1 MNNSNITKSGSKII
15 SFMAAHRTLFMIL
28 VFFVCTTLMQASP
41 SFVGLSHEW
50 KTGVFVMVLFAY
62 FTLSYFLLRYK
73 KLSLEDKVFLVI
85 LGGVIIRSFYVVF
98 TGVTDRQHD
107 EGYFS
112 GLSDDLINPG
122 HLGYIEYLCKFGHL
136 PDFSPYELFSY
147 YHPPVHHI
155 ISCLFIN
162 LQLLF
167 DVNER
172 LAFEN
177 IQALTFLYS
186 SLCLPVAYGILKKIK
201 CTDTCMILAMALLTF
216 HPGMI
221 YMSASVNNDMLCT
234 LLTFACFY
242 FSLEWM
248 QNKTLPNL
256 IKIALTLGFGMITK
270 LNSAVMAFPL
280 AVVFLMHFVSEC
292 KEKRA
297 LKAIK
302 EFAIFGILTAGIGLS
317 WVIRNLVFYNTNPG
331 VPVVT
336 EESIMYIGDLSVW
349 NVYVLPQALELD
361 YPFHTLNGEQICN
374 IWQILFRTSLFSEIR
389 PELPDFLM
397 MGCRIALLLAMILGT
412 IFFFVT
418 IVMQIREIK
427 KGDKELGIFLLV
439 GYVMV
444 VLTFIL
450 FVVKYP
456 FTCSA
461 NYRYVV
467 VGLLFTAIS
476 MLQLS
481 DKSRIRT
488 TAHKVFASIMEYG
501 MFTLLALLTA
511 ILLVWN
517 QW

>member
-1 MNNSNITKSGSKII
+1 MNTKITSLISKY
-15 SFMAAHRTLFMIL
+15 RTLLSIL
-28 VFFVCTTLMQASP
+28 VFFIATTLMQAVP
-41 SFVGLSHEW
+41 GFVNLSHLA
-50 KTGVFVMVLFAY
+50 KTTVYFVVLLLYAAFCY
-62 FTLSYFLLRYK
+62 FMLRYK
-73 KLSLEDKVFLVI
+73 KLTTEDKVFLVI
-85 LGGVIIRSFYVVF
+85 LGGVILRSFYVIF
-98 TGVTDRQHD
+98 TGVDERQHD
-107 EGYFS
+107 QGYFS
-112 GLSDDLINPG
+112 GLSDDLVNPG

-136 PDFSPYELFSY
+136 PNFSPYQLFSY

-186 SLCLPVAYGILKKIK
+186 SLCLPVSYGILKKIK
-201 CTDTCMILAMALLTF
+201 CSDTCMVLAMALLAF

-221 YMSASVNNDMLCT
+221 YMVGSTNNDMLCT
-234 LLTFACFY
+234 LLTFTCFY
-242 FSLEWM
+242 FSLVWM
-248 QNKTLPNL
+248 QDKSLKNL
-256 IKIALTLGFGMITK
+256 LKIALSLGFGMITK
-270 LNSAVMAFPL
+270 LNCAVMAFPL
-280 AVVFLMHFVSEC
+280 AAVFLLYFISEC
-292 KEKRA
+292 REKRVW
-297 LKAIK
+297 KVIK
-302 EFAIFGILTAGIGLS
+302 EFAIFGIVTAGIGLS
-317 WVIRNLVFYNTNPG
+317 WVIRNLVFYDTNPG

-336 EESIMYIGDLSVW
+336 EESVMYLGDLSLFRT
-349 NVYVLPQALELD
+349 YVFQPDLNLD

-374 IWQILFRTSLFSEIR
+374 IWQILFRTSLYDEIR
-389 PELPDFLM
+389 PDLSDFLL
-397 MGCRIALLLAMILGT
+397 IACQTALILAMTLGT
-412 IFFFVT
+412 IYFVVT
-418 IVMQIREIK
+418 ILMQIREIR
-427 KGDKELGIFLLV
+427 KGNKELGIFLLV

-467 VGLLFTAIS
+467 IGLLFTAIS
-476 MLQLS
+476 MIQLS
-481 DKSRIRT
+481 DKSRMCSKG
-488 TAHKVFASIMEYG
+488 HKIFAAVMEYG
-501 MFTLLALLTA
+501 MFTMIALLTA

>member
-1 MNNSNITKSGSKII
+1 MNTKITPFLSK
-15 SFMAAHRTLFMIL
+15 HRSIL
-28 VFFVCTTLMQASP
+28 TILIFFVCTTLMQAVP
-41 SFVGLSHEW
+41 AFVDLTHYT
-50 KTGVFVMVLFAY
+50 KTVIFFLILLAY
-62 FTLSYFLLRYK
+62 FTLCYFMLCYK
-73 KLSLEDKVFLVI
+73 RLNTDDKVFLVI
-85 LGGVIIRSFYVVF
+85 LGGIIIRSFYVIF
-98 TGVTDRQHD
+98 TGVSDRQHD

-136 PDFSPYELFSY
+136 PDFSPYQLFSY

-155 ISCLFIN
+155 ISCLYIN

-186 SLCLPVAYGILKKIK
+186 ALCLPVAYNILQKIK
-201 CTDTCMILAMALLTF
+201 CNDTCIVLATALLTF

-221 YMSASVNNDMLCT
+221 YMAGSTNNDMLCT
-234 LLTFACFY
+234 LLTFICFY

-248 QNKTLPNL
+248 QNKTLLNL
-256 IKIALTLGFGMITK
+256 VKIVLSLGFGMITK
-270 LNSAVMAFPL
+270 LNCAVMAFPL
-280 AVVFLMHFVSEC
+280 AAVFLLHFISEC
-292 KEKRA
+292 KAKRMW
-297 LKAIK
+297 KSIK
-302 EFAIFGILTAGIGLS
+302 EFAVFGIITAGIGLS
-317 WVIRNLVFYNTNPG
+317 WVIRNLVFYDTNPG

-336 EESIMYIGDLSVW
+336 EESILYLGDLPKFYT
-349 NVYVLPQALELD
+349 YVFQPQLHLD
-361 YPFHTLNGEQICN
+361 YPFHSLHGEQICN
-374 IWQILFRTSLFSEIR
+374 IWQILFRTSLFDEIR
-389 PELPDFLM
+389 PELPDFLLI
-397 MGCRIALLLAMILGT
+397 GCQAALLLAMTLGT

-418 IVMQIREIK
+418 IIMQIREIK
-427 KGDKELGIFLLV
+427 KGNKELGIFLLT

-450 FVVKYP
+450 FVLKYP

-467 VGLLFTAIS
+467 IGLLFTAIA
-476 MLQLS
+476 MIQLS
-481 DKSRIRT
+481 DKPRIQTKSHRI
-488 TAHKVFASIMEYG
+488 FAAVMEYG
-501 MFTLLALLTA
+501 MFALIALITS

>member
-1 MNNSNITKSGSKII
+1 MNTKIT
-15 SFMAAHRTLFMIL
+15 SFLTKHRTIL
-28 VFFVCTTLMQASP
+28 SIFVFFICTTFMQAVP
-41 SFVGLSHEW
+41 AFVHLTHYT
-50 KTGVFVMVLFAY
+50 KTLIFFITLILY
-62 FTLSYFLLRYK
+62 FILCCYMHHSK
-73 KLSLEDKVFLVI
+73 KLSTDDKVFLII
-85 LGGVIIRSFYVVF
+85 LGGIIIRSFYVIF
-98 TGVTDRQHD
+98 TGVSDRQHD

-136 PDFSPYELFSY
+136 PDFSPYQLFSY

-155 ISCLFIN
+155 ISCLFID

-186 SLCLPVAYGILKKIK
+186 SLCLPVSYQILQKIK
-201 CTDTCMILAMALLTF
+201 CSNTCMILAVALLTF

-221 YMSASVNNDMLCT
+221 YMAGSTNNDMLCT
-234 LLTFACFY
+234 LLTFTCFY

-248 QNKTLPNL
+248 ENKTLSNL
-256 IKIALTLGFGMITK
+256 VKIALSLGFGMITK
-270 LNSAVMAFPL
+270 LNCAIMAFPL
-280 AVVFLMHFVSEC
+280 AAVFLLHFISEC
-292 KEKRA
+292 KAKRT
-297 LKAIK
+297 LKSIK
-302 EFAIFGILTAGIGLS
+302 EFAVFLVITAGIGLS
-317 WVIRNLVFYNTNPG
+317 YVIRNLVFYDTNPG

-336 EESIMYIGDLSVW
+336 EESILYLGDLPLLHT
-349 NVYVLPQALELD
+349 YLFQPQLHLN
-361 YPFHTLNGEQICN
+361 YPFHSLDGEQICN
-374 IWQILFRTSLFSEIR
+374 IWQILFRTSLFDEIR
-389 PELPDFLM
+389 PALSDFLL
-397 MGCRIALLLAMILGT
+397 IACQTVLILAMTLGF

-418 IVMQIREIK
+418 IIMQIREIK
-427 KGDKELGIFLLV
+427 KGDKELGIFLLT

-467 VGLLFTAIS
+467 IGLLFTAIA
-476 MLQLS
+476 MIQLS
-481 DKSRIRT
+481 DKARIQTKFHRI
-488 TAHKVFASIMEYG
+488 FAAVMEYG
-501 MFTLLALLTA
+501 MFAFIALITS

>member
-1 MNNSNITKSGSKII
+1 MNTKI
-15 SFMAAHRTLFMIL
+15 SSFIKRHRTLLSIL
-28 VFFVCTTLMQASP
+28 LFFVCTTLMQANA
-41 SFVGLSHEW
+41 SFTNLTHEW
-50 KTGVFVMVLFAY
+50 KTTVFAAVLFAY
-62 FTLSYFLLRYK
+62 ATLCYVMLRYK
-73 KLSLEDKVFLVI
+73 KLSTEDKVFLVI

-98 TGVTDRQHD
+98 TGVHDRQHD
-107 EGYFS
+107 QGYFS
-112 GLSDDLINPG
+112 GLSDDLVNPG

-136 PDFSPYELFSY
+136 PNFSPYQLFSY

-155 ISCLFIN
+155 ISCLFID

-167 DVNER
+167 GVEEL

-201 CTDTCMILAMALLTF
+201 CQDTCMVLAMGLLTF

-221 YMSASVNNDMLCT
+221 YMAGSTNNDMLCT
-234 LLTFACFY
+234 LLTFVCFY
-242 FSLEWM
+242 FSLEWI

-256 IKIALTLGFGMITK
+256 IKIALSLGFGMITK
-270 LNSAVMAFPL
+270 LNCAVMAFPL
-280 AVVFLMHFVSEC
+280 ATVFLLHFISEC
-292 KEKRA
+292 KAKRVW
-297 LKAIK
+297 KSIK
-302 EFAIFGILTAGIGLS
+302 EFAIFGVITVSIGLA
-317 WVIRNLVFYNTNPG
+317 WVIRNLVFYDTNPG

-336 EESIMYIGDLSVW
+336 PESPMYLGDLSIID
-349 NVYVLPQALELD
+349 VYLFQPELHLD
-361 YPFHTLNGEQICN
+361 YPFHALNGEYISN
-374 IWQILFRTSLFSEIR
+374 IWQILFRTSLFDEIN
-389 PELPDFLM
+389 PNLPDFLLV
-397 MGCRIALLLAMILGT
+397 GCQIALILAMTLGT
-412 IFFFVT
+412 IYFFVT
-418 IVMQIREIK
+418 LIMQIREIRN
-427 KGDKELGIFLLV
+427 GDKELGIFLLV
-439 GYVMV
+439 GYTMV

-481 DKSRIRT
+481 DRPRIKT
-488 TAHKVFASIMEYG
+488 TGHHVFAAVMEYG
-501 MFTLLALLTA
+501 VLALITLLTG

>member
-1 MNNSNITKSGSKII
+1 MNIKITSFITK
-15 SFMAAHRTLFMIL
+15 HRTLLSIL
-28 VFFVCTTLMQASP
+28 VFFLCTTLMQAVP
-41 SFVGLSHEW
+41 GFVNLSHQF
-50 KTGVFVMVLFAY
+50 KTSVFFLVLLAY
-62 FTLSYFLLRYK
+62 FTLCYFMLRYK
-73 KLSLEDKVFLVI
+73 KLTTEDKVFLVI

-98 TGVTDRQHD
+98 TGVSDRQHD

-112 GLSDDLINPG
+112 GLSDDLVNPG

-136 PDFSPYELFSY
+136 PNFSPYKLFSY
-147 YHPPVHHI
+147 YHPPLHHI
-155 ISCLFIN
+155 ISCLFID

-186 SLCLPVAYGILKKIK
+186 SLCLPIAYGILKRIK
-201 CTDTCMILAMALLTF
+201 CSNTCMVLGMALLTF

-221 YMSASVNNDMLCT
+221 YMSGSVNNDMLCT
-234 LLTFACFY
+234 LFTFTCFH

-248 QNKTLPNL
+248 QHKTLPNL
-256 IKIALTLGFGMITK
+256 IKIALSLGFGMITK
-270 LNSAVMAFPL
+270 LNCAIMAFPL
-280 AVVFLMHFVSEC
+280 AVVFLIHFISEC
-292 KEKRA
+292 KAKRVW
-297 LKAIK
+297 KSIK
-302 EFAIFGILTAGIGLS
+302 EFALFGVVTAGIGLS

-331 VPVVT
+331 VPAMT
-336 EESIMYIGDLSVW
+336 EESIQYIGDLSFW
-349 NVYVLPQALELD
+349 DIYGITPPLELE

-374 IWQILFRTSLFSEIR
+374 IWQILFRTSIFDEVR
-389 PELPDFLM
+389 PELSDFLLIA
-397 MGCRIALLLAMILGT
+397 CQTALLLAMILGF

-418 IVMQIREIK
+418 IAMQIREIK

-450 FVVKYP
+450 FVIKYP

-467 VGLLFTAIS
+467 IGLLFTAIS
-476 MLQLS
+476 LLQLS
-481 DKSRIRT
+481 DKPRIQSPGHRI
-488 TAHKVFASIMEYG
+488 FASLMEYG
-501 MFTLLALLTA
+501 IFTMIALLMG